1 MTKRIFITGGASG
14 LGKAIAFHY
23 ANQGWNVAIGDIN
36 TEALHET
43 LSALK
48 QITQCAIAM
57 ECNTRIEND
66 LITVKERLLKEWG
79 GIDILVNNAGIAG
92 TYGDISSVSLEDWQ
106 RVIDINLLGVVRGC
120 RVFSPMLKA
129 QKSGAIVNIASVAG
143 LLNPPNAGAYNA
155 SKAAVIAATETIR
168 FELVPYNV
176 NCHVVCPAFFRT
188 NLTDSLSGAQGAKA
202 FVNKE
207 MDRATI
213 KAEDVAQMIA
223 KQVGDDKFMLLTHPK
238 EKSIWR
244 LKRFLPWMYER
255 LANKEFKRL
264 LSKNKM

>member
-1 MTKRIFITGGASG
+1 MSKRIFVTGGASG

-23 ANQGWNVAIGDIN
+23 ANQGWKVAIGDIN
-36 TEALHET
+36 TEALQET
-43 LSALK
+43 HTALK
-48 QITQCAIAM
+48 QITQSAIAM
-57 ECNTRIEND
+57 ECDTRLEED
-66 LITVKERLLKEWG
+66 LMSVKERLLSEWG

-120 RVFSPMLKA
+120 RVFSPMFKA
-129 QKSGAIVNIASVAG
+129 QKNGAIVNIASVAG

-155 SKAAVIAATETIR
+155 TKAAVIAASETIR
-168 FELVPYNV
+168 FELHPYNI

-202 FVNKE
+202 FVNRE

-213 KAEDVAQMIA
+213 TAEDVAKMIA
-223 KQVGDDKFMLLTHPK
+223 KQVDDNTFMLLSHPK
-238 EKSIWR
+238 ERRIWR
-244 LKRFLPWMYER
+244 LKRFLPWMYEK
-255 LANKEFKRL
+255 LATREFKSL